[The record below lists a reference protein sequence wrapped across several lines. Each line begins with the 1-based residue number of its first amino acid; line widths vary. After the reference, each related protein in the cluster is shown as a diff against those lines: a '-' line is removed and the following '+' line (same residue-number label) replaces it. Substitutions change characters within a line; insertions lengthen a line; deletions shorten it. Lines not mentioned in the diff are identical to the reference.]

1 MTIEQAEG
9 MPLSQDE
16 TALVADILDLSR
28 QNNIGTLSPWF
39 TSQLHH
45 YVAIG
50 EFVNTTKIAAIRD
63 AIVTRLA
70 SYRTE
75 SKTGTVVLGM
85 SGGVDSAVVAALFK
99 AAGYRVIGATMP
111 IHQNP
116 EETERGVEACQALGL
131 EHIHADLSEDY
142 DAALTSFSAII
153 AASSIALTGDTS
165 EHGNKIRRGNIR
177 ARTRMKFL
185 YHLAHEVGGF
195 VASTDNFSELVAGF
209 WTLHGDVGDVAPIQS
224 LFKSWEVVA
233 LARLLGVPEKTWRAT
248 PTDGLGI
255 TAGDEVQLGASYLQW
270 DIITLAISDA
280 VISEG
285 NDTIDQVRQTLETE
299 FGETMSDDDLLVFE
313 AVIRRIGGSWF
324 KRKNPLNFDHP
335 FSGSRLSLID
345 EIDDALFVPDS
356 AKEY

>member
-1 MTIEQAEG
+1 MTN
-9 MPLSQDE
+9 DF
-16 TALVADILDLSR
+16 ALAAAALRADILDLSR
-28 QNNIGTLSPWF
+28 QNSIGELSPWF
-39 TSQLHH
+39 SEQLDH
-45 YVAIG
+45 YIAG
-50 EFVNTTKIAAIRD
+50 EGFFGINKIEQIRD
-63 AIVTRLA
+63 RIVARLVN
-70 SYRTE
+70 YRAETG
-75 SKTGTVVLGM
+75 KGTVVLGM

-116 EETERGVEACQALGL
+116 EETERGVEACQALEL

-142 DAALTSFSAII
+142 DAALTSFSSII
-153 AASSIALTGDTS
+153 AASNIALTGDTS

-185 YHLAHEVGGF
+185 YHLAHAVGGF

-233 LARLLGVPEKTWRAT
+233 MARLLGVPEKTWRAT

-270 DIITLAISDA
+270 DIITLAIYDSITFDGA
-280 VISEG
+280 
-285 NDTIDQVRQTLETE
+285 DTVEEIRQTLCREWP
-299 FGETMSDDDLLVFE
+299 MNDDDVTVFN
-313 AVIRRIGGSWF
+313 AVVRRIGGSWF

-335 FSGSRLSLID
+335 LVPRLHIID
-345 EIDDALFVPDS
+345 GIDAALFVPDS

>member
-1 MTIEQAEG
+1 MTIEYAVPVT
-9 MPLSQDE
+9 PLSPDE
-16 TALVADILDLSR
+16 ENLFTDILDLSR

-39 TSQLHH
+39 DEQLRH
-45 YVAIG
+45 YVRSGTFINV
-50 EFVNTTKIAAIRD
+50 EKITKVRD
-63 AIVTRLA
+63 LLVTRLTD
-70 SYRTE
+70 YRTE
-75 SKTGTVVLGM
+75 SGKDTVVLGM

-131 EHIHADLSEDY
+131 EHIHADLSDDY
-142 DAALTSFSAII
+142 DMTLKTFDRILMNSTI
-153 AASSIALTGDTS
+153 ASTGDTS
-165 EHGNKIRRGNIR
+165 EHGAKIRRGNIR

-270 DIITLAISDA
+270 DIVTMVISDA
-280 VISEG
+280 VMYDGVFTAAEIRQSLK
-285 NDTIDQVRQTLETE
+285 DQYSTMTE
-299 FGETMSDDDLLVFE
+299 DDLRVFD

-324 KRKNPLNFDHP
+324 KRKNPINFDHP
-335 FSGSRLSLID
+335 LGERLSLID
-345 EIDDALFVPDS
+345 DIDDTLFVPHS
-356 AKEY
+356 ALN